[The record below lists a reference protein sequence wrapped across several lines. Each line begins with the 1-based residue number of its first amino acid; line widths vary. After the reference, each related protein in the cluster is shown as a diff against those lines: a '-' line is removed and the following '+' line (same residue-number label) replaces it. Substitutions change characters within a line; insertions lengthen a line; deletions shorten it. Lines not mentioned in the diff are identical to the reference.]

1 MFKKITSFF
10 LVLLFS
16 LFISTSF
23 SNVFAATLTCSDD
36 LTGKVF
42 ISEFSSATNPEWV
55 ELMNIDADNSVDL
68 SNCGIAILQR
78 SGSGLS
84 SVAKTLTGSLPR
96 GGFLTF
102 SLDYES
108 LDDAGAVLS
117 FQDSTGTNTYYAV
130 SYGSYTPAQ
139 TVHVAVAPSS
149 SQSAQIP
156 DGSGSWN
163 LATATKGWC
172 NLGFTGCP
180 SISDIITGMNSNGVK
195 TNLDTMTDYSRVS
208 GLYFQ
213 KSETNDPNGNPI
225 GKITFLSEMNFT
237 DKDALSWMG
246 QMDTNV
252 DMSTKGKIGLNA
264 ELIKNLTATN
274 ASLTMYGLSYNDPIV
289 DVTNADGSAGDGS
302 IVSGLT
308 YDKVAG
314 TLTFT
319 AAHFTTFT
327 SKEKTTTGSSSSS
340 SPTTPGCSNQVP
352 DHSPDLF
359 QIDTTKNKAKL
370 FFTPVNNAVDYYY
383 IAYGFTEGDERFGV
397 RFDKG
402 YYDGVIDY
410 TINELS
416 PNTKYYYK
424 VRAGNGCAT
433 GAWSNWMKAKT
444 DGVYIQTI
452 QTIPDDTITP
462 EPTKSVKSPT
472 TLGVSDSVAP
482 SKSVTPPEVKKSWWK
497 KIVEYI
503 LR

>member
-1 MFKKITSFF
+1 M
-10 LVLLFS
+10 
-16 LFISTSF
+16 
-23 SNVFAATLTCSDD
+23 
-36 LTGKVF
+36 
-42 ISEFSSATNPEWV
+42 
-55 ELMNIDADNSVDL
+55 
-68 SNCGIAILQR
+68 
-78 SGSGLS
+78 
-84 SVAKTLTGSLPR
+84 
-96 GGFLTF
+96 
-102 SLDYES
+102 
-108 LDDAGAVLS
+108 
-117 FQDSTGTNTYYAV
+117 
-130 SYGSYTPAQ
+130 
-139 TVHVAVAPSS
+139 
-149 SQSAQIP
+149 
-156 DGSGSWN
+156 
-163 LATATKGWC
+163 
-172 NLGFTGCP
+172 
-180 SISDIITGMNSNGVK
+180 
-195 TNLDTMTDYSRVS
+195 
-208 GLYFQ
+208 
-213 KSETNDPNGNPI
+213 
-225 GKITFLSEMNFT
+225 
-237 DKDALSWMG
+237 
-246 QMDTNV
+246 
-252 DMSTKGKIGLNA
+252 
-264 ELIKNLTATN
+264 
-274 ASLTMYGLSYNDPIV
+274 
-289 DVTNADGSAGDGS
+289 
-302 IVSGLT
+302 
-308 YDKVAG
+308 AG

-327 SKEKTTTGSSSSS
+327 SREKTTASSSSSS
-340 SPTTPGCSNQVP
+340 SPTIPGCNNQAP